1 MDRIPSGILPLV
13 ASRRANIF
21 MIAFRSAQPNDVD
34 AIVRLINTAF
44 LVEQFFIERHR
55 TNPEMIRSLME
66 TGQFLLAEDEPHL
79 VGCVYVEL
87 RGEHGY
93 LGMLSVD
100 PARQR
105 MGVGRQLIANAEQF
119 FRAAGCHSSDLRIVN
134 VRPELLALYRRLG
147 YEVTGTSPYDTVVEP
162 KMPVHFIHMSK
173 PLV

>member
-1 MDRIPSGILPLV
+1 M
-13 ASRRANIF
+13 
-21 MIAFRSAQPNDVD
+21 MIAVRNAQTKDVG

-44 LVEQFFIERHR
+44 LVEQFFIERDR
-55 TNPEMIRSLME
+55 SNPEMIRNLLE
-66 TGQFLLAEDEPHL
+66 KGQFLLAEDGPQL

-105 MGVGRQLIANAEQF
+105 SGVGRQLIANAEQF
-119 FRAAGCHSSDLRIVN
+119 FRAAGCRSSQLRIVN
-134 VRPELLALYRRLG
+134 VRTELLALYRRLG
-147 YEVTGTSPYDTVVEP
+147 YEVTGTSPYDAVVTP

-173 PLV
+173 PLVP